1 MPTKLHVWQTLTN
14 MLVKEILRDA
24 KSQLAESGITEV
36 DAEHLLAHVLGV
48 SRMDLHNSVL
58 VESTLLGIEDKDV
71 LEEQFY
77 DLLDRRLNFEPL
89 QYLTGVAGFRYLNI
103 EVGPGVLVPRP
114 ESELLVEAVL
124 QHIENLPAPVSVI
137 DLGAGSGALS
147 LAIATEA
154 PTTRVIAVEKSPE
167 ALVWLK
173 KNVSVIAENVRV
185 VEGDVADV
193 LPGIKCDVVIANP
206 PYVPDSQALPR
217 DVAGFEPHIALFG
230 GPTGMEIPK
239 IFIAAAAR
247 LLKNGGVLVI
257 EHTEEQGVAIADAL
271 SVDFLEIA
279 LHDDLVGRPR
289 WTSAVRR

>member
-1 MPTKLHVWQTLTN
+1 LKI
-14 MLVKEILRDA
+14 KEILRDA
-24 KSQLAESGITEV
+24 KSQLAESGISEV
-36 DAEHLLAHVLGV
+36 DAEHLLAHVLGL
-48 SRMDLHNSVL
+48 SRMDLHNPVL
-58 VESTLLGIEDKDV
+58 VESTMLAFEDKEV

-167 ALVWLK
+167 ALFWLK

-185 VEGDVADV
+185 VEGDVVDV

-206 PYVPDSQALPR
+206 PYVPDTQELPR
-217 DVAGFEPHIALFG
+217 AVAGFEPHIALFG
-230 GPTGMEIPK
+230 GPTGMEIPQL
-239 IFIAAAAR
+239 FINAAAR
-247 LLKNGGVLVI
+247 LLKSGGVLVI
-257 EHTEEQGVAIADAL
+257 EHTEEQGAAIAAAL
-271 SVDFLEIA
+271 SVDFSEVA